1 MKSERLNFSQR
12 YKEALLAHLKD
23 SPTNLDSAY
32 GLFRAGLDAGAPSL
46 NLAKLHEATM
56 VRKVPPGCPPDKRE
70 ALLKQAGLFFA
81 EVELS
86 INNSRRNGQDSSV
99 QLKKIIA
106 SLSVRT
112 AELAASKLEL
122 INENAH
128 LKAVEKKLKKSES
141 HYAKSLENSKRL
153 QEQLRRLSHQ
163 ILSAQED
170 ERKKI
175 SRELHDVIAQ
185 ALTGINVR
193 LSTLKKEAS
202 LNTKGL
208 ERNIA
213 QTQRVVVKSTNIVHE
228 FARELR
234 PAVLDDLGLIP
245 ALHSFMKNFTSRTG
259 VRTWLTAFA
268 GVEELDTNKRTALF
282 RVAQEALTNVARHA
296 RATRA
301 DVTIEQR
308 DNFICMTIKDD
319 GRSFQLQ
326 RVMNS
331 KGRKCFGLIGMRER
345 VEMVGGHI
353 EIKSDKGEGTTV
365 IATVPFCKAARV
377 QANAIALETTTTN
390 T

>member
-1 MKSERLNFSQR
+1 MKCKHLNFSQR
-12 YKEALLAHLKD
+12 YGEALLAYLTDSKADPDSLKK
-23 SPTNLDSAY
+23 
-32 GLFRAGLDAGAPSL
+32 LFGESSSRGRQLR

-56 VRKVPPGCPPDKRE
+56 MRDILPDCPPNKRE
-70 ALLKQAGLFFA
+70 ERLKQAGIFFA
-81 EVELS
+81 ETESAL
-86 INNSRRNGQDSSV
+86 NNSTHDGPSGGARIKR
-99 QLKKIIA
+99 LIA
-106 SLSVRT
+106 TLSTRT
-112 AELAASKLEL
+112 VELAASQREL
-122 INENAH
+122 IRENAR
-128 LKAVEKKLKKSES
+128 LKAVETKLKKSES
-141 HYAKSLENSKRL
+141 HYTKSLENSKCL

-213 QTQRVVVKSTNIVHE
+213 QTQRVVVKSTNIVHQ

-245 ALHSFMKNFTSRTG
+245 ALHSFMKIFTARTG
-259 VRTWLTAFA
+259 VRTWLTAISE
-268 GVEELDTNKRTALF
+268 VEELNTDKRTALF

-301 DVTIEQR
+301 DVILEQR
-308 DNFICMTIKDD
+308 GNFICMMIKDD
-319 GRSFQLQ
+319 GKSFQLQ

-331 KGRKCFGLIGMRER
+331 KGRKCLGLIGMRER
-345 VEMVGGHI
+345 LEMVGG
-353 EIKSDKGEGTTV
+353 
-365 IATVPFCKAARV
+365 AY
-377 QANAIALETTTTN
+377 
-390 T
+390 

>member
-23 SPTNLDSAY
+23 SPANLDSAY
-32 GLFRAGLDAGAPSL
+32 GLFREGLDAGAVSL
-46 NLAKLHEATM
+46 NLAKLHESIM
-56 VRKVPPGCPPDKRE
+56 VRDVLPDCPQDKRE

-86 INNSRRNGQDSSV
+86 INNSRRNGHASAA

-122 INENAH
+122 IDENIR

-141 HYAKSLENSKRL
+141 HYAKSLENSKCL
-153 QEQLRRLSHQ
+153 QEQLRHLSHQ

-193 LSTLKKEAS
+193 LATLKKEAS

-213 QTQRVVVKSTNIVHE
+213 QTQRVVVKSTNIVHQ

-282 RVAQEALTNVARHA
+282 RIAQEALTNVARHA

-331 KGRKCFGLIGMRER
+331 KGRKCLGLIGMRER
-345 VEMVGGHI
+345 AEMVGGHI
-353 EIKSDKGEGTTV
+353 EITSAKGEGTTV
-365 IATVPFCKAARV
+365 AAIVPFCKAARA
-377 QANAIALETTTTN
+377 QAEATAQEIAAATP
-390 T
+390 